1 MRDLNLGPDTR
12 KLIERWH
19 GIEWPPT
26 VNNDDALRTAGEM
39 AKMLERWIEVAWCGP
54 DACPAT
60 VCGGPHV
67 KVRYDFDNTVDVIE
81 PIHKIGTTFA
91 EAPYHV
97 ITD

>member
-12 KLIERWH
+12 KLIARWSDVSKLQTDPAVA
-19 GIEWPPT
+19 IAM
-26 VNNDDALRTAGEM
+26 DM
-39 AKMLERWIEVAWCGP
+39 AAMLERWIEVGWCGP

-60 VCGGPHV
+60 ICGGPHV
-67 KVRYDFDNTVDVIE
+67 KVRYDFDRTVDVIE
-81 PIHKIGTTFA
+81 PANQVGTTFA